1 MKYLH
6 LRLEELMAEHGY
18 TKKKVCSAID
28 IERTNFNR
36 YYRDEFQRID
46 ANLIL
51 KLCEFFNCEPGDLFE
66 IREKQ
71 ILIRR
76 RATKALPFLCRK
88 QAICSLWLSFVTA
101 LFSYHHCFCFIY
113 CHTSTTPFIYFRMD
127 SVYYKLYGMKRLFFL

>member
-6 LRLEELMAEHGY
+6 MRLEELLKENGY

-51 KLCEFFNCEPGDLFE
+51 KLCEFFGCEPGDLFE
-66 IREKQ
+66 IREK
-71 ILIRR
+71 
-76 RATKALPFLCRK
+76 
-88 QAICSLWLSFVTA
+88 
-101 LFSYHHCFCFIY
+101 
-113 CHTSTTPFIYFRMD
+113 
-127 SVYYKLYGMKRLFFL
+127 